1 MQGFPAHGMMRKKV
15 QEIVDSKTQK
25 TTRLSALSI
34 GVALQLFSFWCIIKT
49 VFPRSLS
56 KVLSYKRI
64 LPKQAG
70 VMEW

>member
-1 MQGFPAHGMMRKKV
+1 MMRKKV

-34 GVALQLFSFWCIIKT
+34 GVALAIIQFLVYHKNSFSLQ
-49 VFPRSLS
+49 SLQS
-56 KVLSYKRI
+56 SL
-64 LPKQAG
+64 LQENFAEQAG

>member
-1 MQGFPAHGMMRKKV
+1 M

-34 GVALQLFSFWCIIKT
+34 GVALAIIQFLVYHKNSFSLQ
-49 VFPRSLS
+49 SLQS
-56 KVLSYKRI
+56 SL
-64 LPKQAG
+64 LQENFAKQAG